1 MSSNPS
7 NPSTSTSTSTTG
19 PNRPIVLSNDDGVQA
34 PGLATL
40 SELLAPMG
48 DCLIVAPSGPQS
60 GVGHAVTT
68 KRPMALD
75 QLGPKRFGLD
85 GTPADCV
92 RVALGARAAFA
103 RDALGEAARAPDLWL
118 VAGINH
124 GANLGMD
131 VYISG
136 TAAAAREAAILGFP
150 AIAISQ
156 YVGKHRTPDWQAT
169 AERAVE
175 VLELLFQRP
184 PRAGTFWNVNLPHP
198 ADEST
203 RHELVFCPLDPSPHA
218 FRYENR
224 NGELHWISDFH
235 SRPRLREHDIDICMG
250 GQIAISELPIQPD
263 PENIS

>member
-1 MSSNPS
+1 M
-7 NPSTSTSTSTTG
+7 
-19 PNRPIVLSNDDGVQA
+19 A
-34 PGLATL
+34 
-40 SELLAPMG
+40 

-85 GTPADCV
+85 GTPADCA
-92 RVALGARAAFA
+92 RVALGGRAAFA

-156 YVGKHRTPDWQAT
+156 YVGKHRKPDWEAT
-169 AERAVE
+169 AERAAQA
-175 VLELLFQRP
+175 LEILFLRP

-203 RHELVFCPLDPSPHA
+203 GHDIVFCALDPSPHA
-218 FRYENR
+218 FQYENR
-224 NGELHWISDFH
+224 EGELHWISDFH
-235 SRPRLREHDIDICMG
+235 NRPRRQGHDIDACMS
-250 GQIAISELPIQPD
+250 GQIAISELPIQPFL
-263 PENIS
+263 ENFA